1 MAFVTNNPVANYFRT
16 TYEELVKVAW
26 PTRQDATKHTIMVI
40 GLSLATAVF
49 FGLID
54 YILSLGLEKIIGT

>member
-1 MAFVTNNPVANYFRT
+1 MAFITNNPVTNYFRT

-40 GLSLATAVF
+40 GLSLVTAIF
-49 FGLID
+49 FGLAD
-54 YILSLGLEKIIGT
+54 YILSWLLELIVTR